1 MKISLI
7 CNKLYKNKN
16 YFLEIKG
23 SYFYCY
29 IVTGVEPGA
38 CPLKNAKYYATLS
51 RYYAAFL
58 TPESVFQRP
67 MDTRIRGFCPSGN
80 EPARP
85 CKESRS

>member
-38 CPLKNAKYYATLS
+38 CPLKNAEHYVT
-51 RYYAAFL
+51 FP